1 MSKIDSS
8 VLDSSASPQ
17 SDRKSGWKAQS
28 DRGVE
33 VQAQSDKLDSIL
45 LPYQKRWVSD
55 KSPVKFYEKS
65 RRIGVTW
72 AEALDNVLTAAT
84 SNGMDERSRTDR
96 PRSVSDGSIHCDQA
110 SERDNRMLS
119 RGMDIWYIGYNKD
132 MAREYIDTCADWAK
146 KLNQAVSKIYDNEI
160 IDEDKKILSY
170 SITFHSGFKIT
181 ALSGR
186 PSNLRGKQGKAVIDE
201 AAFHDDLKETM
212 KAALAFLIWGGKVA
226 VISTHFGADNV
237 FNEYIKDIR
246 AGRLNYSLHRTTF
259 DDAINDGLYERVMAV
274 TKRGLDSSVA
284 LLPQNDKGERFL
296 RGLPNSRPN
305 REEIEFAQAGVGV
318 QALNDK
324 EEWIKSIYADY
335 NDSADEELR
344 CIPTQSN
351 GAYFTSFL
359 VESCM
364 EPDIPIIRFNP
375 PSEDFAG
382 WNEARRTS
390 FVNDFLEDNVAEL
403 LKNLNINNRH
413 FIGEDFARSADLSVF
428 WILCENKDLTL
439 STPFIIELRNAPHK
453 VQEQIAHYV
462 IDRLPRFNGGGFDA
476 RGNGEYLAES
486 CTERYGEDLIISV
499 KASET
504 FYLNAFPKLKAA
516 LEDKTIT
523 LPKSADILADFRSVK
538 VVKGVPKIVE
548 RVNEKDSHLKRHG
561 DSVIAC
567 LLGVYARSELG
578 DYEQVDYEKVV
589 ENWNL

>member
-1 MSKIDSS
+1 MKI
-8 VLDSSASPQ
+8 
-17 SDRKSGWKAQS
+17 
-28 DRGVE
+28 
-33 VQAQSDKLDSIL
+33 DSIL
-45 LPYQKRWVSD
+45 LPYQKKWVAD
-55 KSPVKFYEKS
+55 KSAVKFYEKS
-65 RRIGVTW
+65 RRIGITW
-72 AEALDNVLTAAT
+72 AEALDNVLTAC
-84 SNGMDERSRTDR
+84 SNKGMD
-96 PRSVSDGSIHCDQA
+96 V
-110 SERDNRMLS
+110 
-119 RGMDIWYIGYNKD
+119 WYIGYNKD

-146 KLNQAVSKIYDNEI
+146 KLNQAASNIYDNEI

-226 VISTHFGADNV
+226 VISTHFGEDNI
-237 FNEYIKDIR
+237 FNEYIEDIR
-246 AGRLNYSLHRTTF
+246 KGRLNYSLHRTTF
-259 DDAINDGLYERVMAV
+259 DDAIADGLYERVASI
-274 TKRGLDSSVA
+274 TNTST
-284 LLPQNDKGERFL
+284 P
-296 RGLPNSRPN
+296 
-305 REEIEFAQAGVGV
+305 
-318 QALNDK
+318 K
-324 EEWIKSIYADY
+324 EKWIADIYADY
-335 NDSADEELR
+335 GDSADEELR
-344 CIPTQSN
+344 CIPSKSG
-351 GAYFTSFL
+351 GAYFASFL

-364 EPDIPIIRFNP
+364 EQNIPIIRFNP
-375 PSEDFAG
+375 PSNWQGTSEASPLSNFPRFQGAKSPHMSDDFANSLYSVDMRKRESYVEDFLH
-382 WNEARRTS
+382 EEI
-390 FVNDFLEDNVAEL
+390 DPL

-428 WILCENKDLTL
+428 WILSENKDLTL
-439 STPFIIELRNAPHK
+439 STPFIVEIRNTPHK
-453 VQEQIAHYV
+453 VQEQIAHYI

-538 VVKGVPKIVE
+538 LVKGVPKIVE

-578 DYEQVDYEKVV
+578 NYEQVDYTKVV
-589 ENWNL
+589 DTWGIS